1 LKTHSCIVSIGWV
14 VVALLTSCAQV
25 VAPTGGKKDE
35 IPPALIKA
43 YPKDK
48 TTHFNAPQIVLQF
61 DEYIQINNTSE
72 QVVISPS
79 LDVKPEYI
87 LQGKKLML
95 DFKKQPLKVNT
106 TYTINFGNSVG
117 DLHENNLIQ
126 NLTYVFSTG
135 AIIDTFNIKGTCRN
149 AFNNLPEKEM
159 MIGLYPK
166 SRLNDSVIYKEKP
179 AYFGRSDANGNF
191 RIPHIPL
198 DSFRVVAFKDENKNL
213 LYNHP
218 EMIGFV
224 NGLCYSGS
232 TDSAH
237 YSIFTFIPD
246 LYDRGKLMDT
256 LCRFTGKFQFAI
268 YKADPD
274 QARSTIKSDYT
285 WFSAGKQG
293 VDTLTVF
300 RITTDT
306 LPVFKVRIKK
316 EILEIPV
323 RQKKGLKLPLF
334 QAEINRAIEL
344 NDTIKIGFTTPVVHL
359 DTSRIKIKEDT
370 ILMKQPEFH
379 LSPYG
384 RGFWF
389 IVPQKENTRYQFEL
403 LDSACKDLFGQFQK
417 GIKHSWNSKSLKDY
431 GLLKLTLIN
440 PFKTPI
446 ILQMTNEQ
454 ETQVFKEFRV
464 DPYMDITLEYLQP
477 TTYKLKFIVDRNK
490 NNQWDNGNFKQ
501 ESQPEQVYYFPE
513 NIVLRANWDIE
524 QKVDLSA
531 FISPE
536 TP

>member
-1 LKTHSCIVSIGWV
+1 MKTYNCIISIGWIV
-14 VVALLTSCAQV
+14 VTLLTSCAQV

-35 IPPALIKA
+35 IPPGLIKA

-48 TTHFNAPQIVLQF
+48 TTHFNAPQIVLHF
-61 DEYIQINNTSE
+61 DEYIQINYTGE

-87 LQGKKLML
+87 LQGKKLVL
-95 DFKKQPLKVNT
+95 DLKKQPLKANT

-135 AIIDTFNIKGTCRN
+135 DIIDTFNIKGTCRN

-166 SRLNDSVIYKEKP
+166 NRLSDSVIFKEKP

-218 EMIGFV
+218 EMIGYV
-224 NGLCYSGS
+224 TGLCYSGS
-232 TDSAH
+232 TDSVNHAV
-237 YSIFTFIPD
+237 FAFAPD
-246 LYDRGKLMDT
+246 LYERGKLMDT
-256 LCRFTGKFQFAI
+256 FCRFTGKFQFAI
-268 YKADPD
+268 YKADPNPEH
-274 QARSTIKSDYT
+274 SLLKSDYI
-285 WFSAGKQG
+285 WYNAGKQD
-293 VDTLTVF
+293 VDTLSVF
-300 RITTDT
+300 RMTTDT
-306 LPVFKVRIKK
+306 MPVFGIRIKNK
-316 EILEIPV
+316 IQQIPV
-323 RQKKGLKLPLF
+323 RQKKGLKFPLF

-344 NDTIKIGFTTPVVHL
+344 NDTVKISFTTPVVSL

-370 ILMKQPEFH
+370 VLMKQPEFH
-379 LSPYG
+379 LSPDG
-384 RGFWF
+384 RSFRF
-389 IVPQKENTRYQFEL
+389 IIPQKDNTRYQFEL
-403 LDSACKDLFGQFQK
+403 QDSACKDMFGQFQK
-417 GIKHSWNSKSLKDY
+417 GIKHSWNSKSLKEY

-446 ILQMTNEQ
+446 ILQMINEQ
-454 ETQVFKEFRV
+454 ETQVFKEFKV
-464 DPYMDITLEYLQP
+464 EPYMDITLDYLQP
-477 TTYKLKFIVDRNK
+477 TTYKLKFIVDRNR

-501 ESQPEQVYYFPE
+501 ELQPEQVYYFPE